1 MSFVDVGGLRLN
13 CVEWGR
19 GDITVVFIHGNLA
32 CADWFRLAASLLP
45 ERFRIVAIDWRD
57 VVGAEGSVLH
67 GGLEGKEDSLV
78 G

>member
-1 MSFVDVGGLRLN
+1 MSFVDVGGVRLN

-45 ERFRIVAIDWRD
+45 ERFRIVAID
-57 VVGAEGSVLH
+57 
-67 GGLEGKEDSLV
+67 
-78 G
+78 